1 MLFLCTPINPYDF
14 MAGYIILYVLIF
26 IYPLVYL
33 FFRLYSLFL
42 LKKGSI
48 REDIYKNLLK
58 EKRWFWA
65 IIGFLFM
72 AVPMSL
78 VPFFPFVILFFAF
91 PIYFCFNFIFL
102 LLNKGEYNKEEKK
115 LFLSFYG
122 VPALAFLFMGVMNK
136 IKLYKEYYG
145 NYFLDEIYYYY
156 VLEGGKH
163 YFIGILLILIIL
175 FVVFYLIKYFQSVGK
190 LKEDILSLDIF
201 FDSFKTFFNT
211 FKNVIYLLFIIL
223 LIYTFFI
230 LVMILFF

>member
-1 MLFLCTPINPYDF
+1 
-14 MAGYIILYVLIF
+14 
-26 IYPLVYL
+26 
-33 FFRLYSLFL
+33 
-42 LKKGSI
+42 
-48 REDIYKNLLK
+48 
-58 EKRWFWA
+58 
-65 IIGFLFM
+65 
-72 AVPMSL
+72 
-78 VPFFPFVILFFAF
+78 
-91 PIYFCFNFIFL
+91 

-115 LFLSFYG
+115 LLLSFYG

-175 FVVFYLIKYFQSVGK
+175 FIVFYLIKYFQNVGK
-190 LKEDILSLDIF
+190 LKEDSLSLDIF
-201 FDSFKTFFNT
+201 FDSFKKFFNT

-223 LIYTFFI
+223 LIYTFFS

>member
-1 MLFLCTPINPYDF
+1 
-14 MAGYIILYVLIF
+14 
-26 IYPLVYL
+26 
-33 FFRLYSLFL
+33 
-42 LKKGSI
+42 
-48 REDIYKNLLK
+48 
-58 EKRWFWA
+58 
-65 IIGFLFM
+65 M